1 MLVKNDN
8 KDWVSVIQAVG
19 YAIVDKAEMYARD
32 IGASNVDDVNIWI
45 SFDKEKGVVSLNMDK
60 TYIFNVRDR
69 VND

>member
-1 MLVKNDN
+1 MLVKSDN
-8 KDWVSVIQAVG
+8 KDWVSVIQSVG

-45 SFDKEKGVVSLNMDK
+45 SFDKENGIVSLNMDK
-60 TYIFNVRDR
+60 TYTFNVRDK